1 MMRPVLAAVA
11 AALISLAAPAFGQDK
26 VLNVYNWSDYIDPK
40 MLERFT
46 AETGIKVNYDVYD
59 SLETLEAKLS
69 AGHSGYD
76 IVVPTSE
83 PTFSRLVKAGALRVI
98 DRQHVPDWSGLDASL
113 MKRVET
119 SDPGNKHGA
128 IYMWGTIG
136 LGILPDKV
144 KALAPGAPM
153 DSWDL
158 LFKPENAKR
167 LASCGISVLDSAID
181 VVPSVLKYLHKDP
194 ASATPADLAE
204 VEKTLMAIRPYIRTF
219 ATAGAVEALA
229 SGDTCLAL
237 SYSGDVVQ
245 ASARA
250 TEAKRPAPQ
259 YVAPKEFAQLW
270 FDMLAIPADA
280 PHPADAER
288 FIAFMLQ
295 PDVEAAN
302 TDATRYPNAVPAS
315 YPKVDQDVRSD
326 PNVFPPQPAF
336 ARFFTVAAPSQAVDR
351 ARTRMWARF
360 KAGH

>member
-1 MMRPVLAAVA
+1 MPTVLAAFAALLCLAA
-11 AALISLAAPAFGQDK
+11 AALAQDRT
-26 VLNVYNWSDYIDPK
+26 LNVYNWSDYVDTK

-83 PTFSRLVKAGALRVI
+83 PTFARLVKSGALRVI
-98 DRQHVPDWSGLDASL
+98 DRKDVPDWSGLDPAL
-113 MKRVET
+113 MQRVEA
-119 SDPGNKHGA
+119 SDPGNQHGA

-144 KALAPGAPM
+144 RALAPDAPE
-153 DSWDL
+153 DSWEL
-158 LFKPENAKR
+158 LLKPENARR
-167 LASCGISVLDSAID
+167 LASCGISMLDSAID

-194 ASATPADLAE
+194 ESATAADLAE
-204 VEKTLMAIRPYIRTF
+204 VEGTLMAIRPFIRTF

-245 ASARA
+245 AAARA
-250 TEAKRPAPQ
+250 KEAGKPAVR

-270 FDMLAIPADA
+270 FDMLAIPTDA
-280 PHPADAER
+280 PHPAEAER

-315 YPKVDQDVRSD
+315 YPMVEEAVRAD
-326 PNVFPPQPAF
+326 PNVFPPQSAF
-336 ARFFTVAAPSQAVDR
+336 ARFFTVGAPTQAADR

>member
-1 MMRPVLAAVA
+1 MRALLAAF
-11 AALISLAAPAFGQDK
+11 ALLCLTAGARAQDR

-40 MLERFT
+40 VLERFT

-98 DRQHVPDWSGLDASL
+98 DRAPVPNWSNLDPAL

-119 SDPGNKHGA
+119 SDPGNRHGA
-128 IYMWGTIG
+128 IYLWGTIG
-136 LGILPDKV
+136 LGTIPDKI
-144 KALAPGAPM
+144 KALAPDAPLN
-153 DSWDL
+153 SWDL
-158 LFKPENAKR
+158 LLNPANAKR
-167 LASCGISVLDSAID
+167 IAPCGISVLDSAID

-194 ASATPADLAE
+194 ASTSAADLAE
-204 VEKTLMAIRPYIRTF
+204 VEKTLMAIRPYIRNF

-250 TEAKRPAPQ
+250 KEAGKPAVQ
-259 YVAPKEFAQLW
+259 YVAPREFAQLW

-280 PHPADAER
+280 PHPADAEK
-288 FIAFMLQ
+288 FINFLLQ
-295 PDVEAAN
+295 PDVMAAITN
-302 TDATRYPNAVPAS
+302 TVHYPSAVPGSLAQ
-315 YPKVDQDVRSD
+315 VNADIRSD
-326 PNVFPPQPAF
+326 PNVFPPQSEF
-336 ARFFTVAAPSQAVDR
+336 ARFFTVQAPAQATDR
-351 ARTRMWARF
+351 ARTRMWARV